1 MTEIV
6 VRTLIAAPVEV
17 CFDLA
22 RDVALHAESAAFSG
36 ERLVPPGRSSGVLEA
51 GDLVCFEGKHF
62 GVRQRFCAKITHLD
76 RPHVFVDEMVEGAFR
91 SLRHTHWFSPFEN
104 GTLMTDHL
112 VWRSPL
118 GPLGAL
124 ADLLFV
130 KRHMEWFVRT
140 KQEALKRMAE
150 RA

>member
-6 VRTLIAAPVEV
+6 VRTLIVATVEV

-22 RDVALHAESAAFSG
+22 RDVAVHAESAAFSG
-36 ERLVPPGRSSGVLEA
+36 ERLVPPGRSSGLLEA
-51 GDLVCFEGKHF
+51 GDLVCFEAKHF

-76 RPHVFVDEMVEGAFR
+76 RPHVFVDEMVEGAFNA
-91 SLRHTHWFSPFEN
+91 LRHTHWFSPFEN

-118 GPLGAL
+118 GPLGAV